1 MTSTPILATY
11 KDEEQDKKEELKNNL
26 LGYIGGTGLEV
37 GAGYGTDLA
46 TAGLLNPATI
56 AATGGWS
63 IAGYAATNF
72 ASGAASNWAAQ
83 KLRGEEEI
91 SWGEIISSGLIDIIP
106 FFGQKAK
113 GVKGVTRAFGVDRA
127 VKNVGGTAIE
137 AGARTVAQRQ
147 GEVSIDEQR
156 WLTPRETLEA
166 AALGGAFGTAFRGT
180 GEGYNYYKS
189 KFGKY
194 DLQEASKSFLLKL

>member
-1 MTSTPILATY
+1 MTSSALQDRFINPNQTV
-11 KDEEQDKKEELKNNL
+11 EEPEKKEELANNL
-26 LGYIGGTGLEV
+26 LGYIGGTGLEI
-37 GAGYGTDLA
+37 GSGYGTDILTSGMLA
-46 TAGLLNPATI
+46 AGPI
-56 AATGGWS
+56 GW
-63 IAGYAATNF
+63 AGYAVTNF

-137 AGARTVAQRQ
+137 AGASTVAQRQ

-156 WLTPRETLEA
+156 WLTPRET
-166 AALGGAFGTAFRGT
+166 
-180 GEGYNYYKS
+180 
-189 KFGKY
+189 
-194 DLQEASKSFLLKL
+194 